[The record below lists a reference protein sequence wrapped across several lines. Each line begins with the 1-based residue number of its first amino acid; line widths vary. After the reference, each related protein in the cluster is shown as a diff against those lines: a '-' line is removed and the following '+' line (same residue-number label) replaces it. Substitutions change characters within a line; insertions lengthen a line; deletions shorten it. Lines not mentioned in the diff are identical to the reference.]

1 MLDWITSTINS
12 LGYLGI
18 ALLMFLENIFPPV
31 PSEVIMPLAGFTVTQ
46 GKLSLVYVIVAGIVG
61 SVLGALPW
69 YYAGKQLGEDRLKKF
84 ADQYGKWLTL
94 SGKDIDKSKQWF
106 DKHGGIAV
114 SFCRLV
120 PGVRTLISV
129 PAGIDNM
136 HLVPFLLY
144 STFGTALWVS
154 MLTYAGFVLGQ
165 NYKLVEKFLA
175 PASGVVIVA
184 LIVAFVIWIARRK
197 NKQQFKQM

>member
-1 MLDWITSTINS
+1 MLEWITSTINS

-31 PSEVIMPLAGFTVTQ
+31 PSEIIMPLAGFTVTQ
-46 GKLSLVYVIVAGIVG
+46 GKLNVVYVIVAGMVG
-61 SVLGALPW
+61 SLLGALPW
-69 YYAGKQLGEDRLKKF
+69 YYAGKQLGEDRLKNL
-84 ADQYGKWLTL
+84 ADKYGKWLTL

-144 STFGTALWVS
+144 STLGTALWVGL
-154 MLTYAGFVLGQ
+154 LTYAGLLLGQ
-165 NYKLVEKFLA
+165 NYKLVEKFLG
-175 PASGVVIVA
+175 PASGVVLVA
-184 LIVAFVIWIARRK
+184 MIIAFGIWVARRK
-197 NKQQFKQM
+197 KKQ

>member
-18 ALLMFLENIFPPV
+18 ALLMFVENIFPPV
-31 PSEVIMPLAGFTVTQ
+31 PSEIIMPLAGFTVTQ
-46 GKLSLVYVIVAGIVG
+46 GKLSVVYVILAGIVG

-69 YYAGKQLGEDRLKKF
+69 YYAGKQLGEDRLKNL
-84 ADQYGKWLTL
+84 ADKYGKWLTL
-94 SGKDIDKSKQWF
+94 SGTDIDKSKQWF

-114 SFCRLV
+114 FFCRLV

-129 PAGIDNM
+129 PAGIDKM

-144 STFGTALWVS
+144 STLGTALWVGL
-154 MLTYAGFVLGQ
+154 LTYAGLLLGQ
-165 NYKLVEKFLA
+165 NYKLVEKFLG
-175 PASGVVIVA
+175 PASVVVLVA
-184 LIVAFVIWIARRK
+184 LIVAFGIWVVRRK
-197 NKQQFKQM
+197 KKQQFQEM

>member
-1 MLDWITSTINS
+1 MLDWITSTINY

-129 PAGIDNM
+129 PAGIDNI

>member
-1 MLDWITSTINS
+1 MLEWITSTINS

-18 ALLMFLENIFPPV
+18 ALLMFVENIFPPV
-31 PSEVIMPLAGFTVTQ
+31 PSEIIMPLAGFTVTQ
-46 GKLSLVYVIVAGIVG
+46 GKLSVVYVILAGIVG

-69 YYAGKQLGEDRLKKF
+69 YYAGKQLGEDRLKNL
-84 ADQYGKWLTL
+84 ADKYGKWLTL

-114 SFCRLV
+114 FFCRLV

-136 HLVPFLLY
+136 QLVPFLLY
-144 STFGTALWVS
+144 STLGTALWVG

-165 NYKLVEKFLA
+165 NYKLVEKFLG
-175 PASGVVIVA
+175 PASGVVLVA
-184 LIVAFVIWIARRK
+184 LIVAFAIWVARRK
-197 NKQQFKQM
+197 KKQQSKEM

>member
-18 ALLMFLENIFPPV
+18 ALLMFVENIFPPV
-31 PSEVIMPLAGFTVTQ
+31 PSEIIMPLAGFTVTQ
-46 GKLSLVYVIVAGIVG
+46 GKLSLVYVIVARMVG

-69 YYAGKQLGEDRLKKF
+69 YYVGKQLGEDRLKKF
-84 ADQYGKWLTL
+84 ADKYGKWLTL

-114 SFCRLV
+114 FFCRLV

-129 PAGIDNM
+129 PAGIDKM

-144 STFGTALWVS
+144 STLGTGLWVGL
-154 MLTYAGFVLGQ
+154 LTYAGFVLGQ
-165 NYKLVEKFLA
+165 NYKLVEKFLG
-175 PASGVVIVA
+175 PASAVILIA
-184 LIVAFVIWIARRK
+184 LIVAFCIWVARRK
-197 NKQQFKQM
+197 KKQQFKEM

>member
-46 GKLSLVYVIVAGIVG
+46 GKLSLVYVIVAGMVG

-69 YYAGKQLGEDRLKKF
+69 YYVGKRLGEDRLKKF
-84 ADQYGKWLTL
+84 ADKYGKWLTL

-114 SFCRLV
+114 FFCRLV

-129 PAGIDNM
+129 PAGIDKM

-144 STFGTALWVS
+144 STLGTALWVG
-154 MLTYAGFVLGQ
+154 MLTYAGLLLGQ
-165 NYKLVEKFLA
+165 NYKLVEKFLG
-175 PASGVVIVA
+175 PASVVVLVA
-184 LIVAFVIWIARRK
+184 LIVAFCIWVARRK
-197 NKQQFKQM
+197 KK

>member
-1 MLDWITSTINS
+1 MLDWITSSINS

-18 ALLMFLENIFPPV
+18 ALLMFVENIFPPV
-31 PSEVIMPLAGFTVTQ
+31 PSEIIMPLAGFTVTQ
-46 GKLSLVYVIVAGIVG
+46 GKLNVVYVILAGMVG
-61 SVLGALPW
+61 SVIGALPW

-84 ADQYGKWLTL
+84 ADKYGKWLTL

-114 SFCRLV
+114 FFCRLV

-129 PAGIDNM
+129 PAGIDKM

-144 STFGTALWVS
+144 STLGTALWVGL
-154 MLTYAGFVLGQ
+154 LTYAGLLLGQ
-165 NYKLVEKFLA
+165 NYKLVEKFLG
-175 PASGVVIVA
+175 PASGVVLVA
-184 LIVAFVIWIARRK
+184 MIVAFGIWVARRK
-197 NKQQFKQM
+197 KKQ

>member
-12 LGYLGI
+12 LGYPGI

-46 GKLSLVYVIVAGIVG
+46 GKLSLVYVIVAGMVG

-69 YYAGKQLGEDRLKKF
+69 YYAGKRLGEDRLKNL
-84 ADQYGKWLTL
+84 ADKYGNWLTL

-114 SFCRLV
+114 FFCRLV

-129 PAGIDNM
+129 PAGIDKM

-144 STFGTALWVS
+144 STLGTALWVGL
-154 MLTYAGFVLGQ
+154 LTYAGLLLKQ
-165 NYKLVEKFLA
+165 NYKLVEKFLG
-175 PASGVVIVA
+175 PASGVVLVA
-184 LIVAFVIWIARRK
+184 LIVAFVIWVARRK
-197 NKQQFKQM
+197 KKQQLKQM

>member
-18 ALLMFLENIFPPV
+18 ALLMFVENIFPPV
-31 PSEVIMPLAGFTVTQ
+31 PSEIIMPLAGFTVTQ
-46 GKLSLVYVIVAGIVG
+46 GKLSVVYVILAGMVG

-69 YYAGKQLGEDRLKKF
+69 YYAGKQLGENRLKKF
-84 ADQYGKWLTL
+84 ADKYGKWLTL

-114 SFCRLV
+114 FFCRLV

-129 PAGIDNM
+129 PAGIDKM

-144 STFGTALWVS
+144 STFGTALWVGL
-154 MLTYAGFVLGQ
+154 LTYAGLLLGQ
-165 NYKLVEKFLA
+165 NYKLVEKFLG
-175 PASGVVIVA
+175 PASGVVFVA
-184 LIVAFVIWIARRK
+184 LVVAFIIWIMRRK
-197 NKQQFKQM
+197 KKQQFKQR

>member
-129 PAGIDNM
+129 PAGIDNI

>member
-18 ALLMFLENIFPPV
+18 ALLMFVENVFPPV
-31 PSEVIMPLAGFTVTQ
+31 PSEIIMPLAGFTVTQ
-46 GKLSLVYVIVAGIVG
+46 GKLNVVYVISAGIVG

-69 YYAGKQLGEDRLKKF
+69 YYAGKQLGENRLKKL
-84 ADQYGKWLTL
+84 ADKYGKWLTL

-114 SFCRLV
+114 FFCRLV

-129 PAGIDNM
+129 PAGIDKM

-144 STFGTALWVS
+144 SALGTALWVGL
-154 MLTYAGFVLGQ
+154 LTYAGLLLGQ
-165 NYKLVEKFLA
+165 NYKLVEKFLG
-175 PASGVVIVA
+175 PASVLVIVA
-184 LIVAFVIWIARRK
+184 LIVAFVIWVMRRK
-197 NKQQFKQM
+197 KKQ

>member
-1 MLDWITSTINS
+1 MLDWITSTINY

-46 GKLSLVYVIVAGIVG
+46 GKLSLVYVIVAGMVG

-69 YYAGKQLGEDRLKKF
+69 YYAGKRLGEDRLKKL
-84 ADQYGKWLTL
+84 ADKYGKWLTL

-114 SFCRLV
+114 FFCRLV

-129 PAGIDNM
+129 PAGIDKM

-144 STFGTALWVS
+144 STFGTVLWVAL
-154 MLTYAGFVLGQ
+154 LTYAGLVLGQ
-165 NYKLVEKFLA
+165 NYRLVEKFLG
-175 PASGVVIVA
+175 PASGIV
-184 LIVAFVIWIARRK
+184 LVTLLVAFSIWVARRK
-197 NKQQFKQM
+197 KKQQLKQM

>member
-184 LIVAFVIWIARRK
+184 LIVAFVIWITRRK

>member
-1 MLDWITSTINS
+1 MLEWITGTINS

-18 ALLMFLENIFPPV
+18 ALLMFVENIFPPV
-31 PSEVIMPLAGFTVTQ
+31 PSEIIMPLAGFTVTQ
-46 GKLSLVYVIVAGIVG
+46 GKLNVVYVILAGMVG

-69 YYAGKQLGEDRLKKF
+69 YYAGKQLGEDRLKNL
-84 ADQYGKWLTL
+84 ADKYGRWLTL
-94 SGKDIDKSKQWF
+94 SGKHIDKSKQWF

-129 PAGIDNM
+129 PAGIDKM

-144 STFGTALWVS
+144 STSGTALWVGL
-154 MLTYAGFVLGQ
+154 LTYAGLLLGQ
-165 NYKLVEKFLA
+165 NYKLVEKFLG
-175 PASGVVIVA
+175 PASGIVLVA
-184 LIVAFVIWIARRK
+184 LIVAFGIWVARRK
-197 NKQQFKQM
+197 KKQ